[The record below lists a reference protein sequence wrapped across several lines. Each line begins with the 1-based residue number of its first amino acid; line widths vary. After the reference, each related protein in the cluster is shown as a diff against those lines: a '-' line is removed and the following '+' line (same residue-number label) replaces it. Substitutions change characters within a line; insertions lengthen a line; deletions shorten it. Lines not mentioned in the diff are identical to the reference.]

1 LPPGSRGREI
11 LSLLLDRY
19 ERSAA
24 FKTGMPPERRIR
36 LRLYDSGISDYKP
49 YNIENTEARRE
60 INRDVRRLEE
70 QRLVNIRWMKGEV
83 DHFIAQVSLN
93 ADSAE
98 TITAAYTYL
107 GRTPK
112 NVISDAISRETA
124 SLLDRVSAP
133 WIRAYLEDC
142 LDSLSGGRK
151 SGGKLPAAAAERENL
166 FRALAFIDGQ
176 ADKAEVLER
185 VFSTRC
191 FGNSKTFEVS
201 VKKRLLEIIR
211 RYSESEE
218 DSGDEELLA
227 FAGIVRYPER
237 FEFRG
242 GLSICMETGGRV
254 DFSPLRYGA
263 SISALDAARGR
274 LELSQLVSRVLSV
287 ENKANYV
294 SLLRQNDDPAELV
307 VYHGGQFSP
316 QRGLFFRALAALLPA
331 GGVWRH
337 WGDIDYGGF
346 SMLARLRREVCAET
360 LPFRMGEHE
369 ISARLD
375 RAIPVT
381 DAYALKLQSLLLR
394 EELADC
400 LPCIN
405 FMLERRVKMEQEA
418 LLDDI

>member
-1 LPPGSRGREI
+1 MPSDRGREL

-24 FKTGMPPERRIR
+24 FKTGTPPERRIR

-49 YNIENTEARRE
+49 YNIENAEARLE
-60 INRDVRRLEE
+60 INREAKRLEE
-70 QRLVNIRWMKGEV
+70 QGLLHIRWMKGEK
-83 DHFIAQVSLN
+83 DHFIAQISLN
-93 ADSAE
+93 ACSAE
-98 TITAAYTYL
+98 AIASAYEYL

-112 NVISDAISRETA
+112 NIITDGISLETA
-124 SLLDRVSAP
+124 SLLDRVNSP

-142 LDSLSGGRK
+142 LDNLSGKR
-151 SGGKLPAAAAERENL
+151 SRTGKLPAEPDERENL
-166 FRALAFIDGQ
+166 FRALLFIDAQ
-176 ADKAEVLER
+176 TDKAEVLER

-191 FGNSKTFEVS
+191 FGNSKTFELS

-227 FAGIVRYPER
+227 FAGIVRYPEH

-242 GLSICMETGGRV
+242 GLSVCLEAGRRV
-254 DFSPLRYGA
+254 DFSLLRHGA

-274 LELSQLVSRVLSV
+274 FELSPQVSRILSI

-294 SLLRQNDDPAELV
+294 SLIRQTYDPSELV

-316 QRGLFFRALAALLPA
+316 SRGIFFKTLAALLPA
-331 GGVWRH
+331 GCLWYH

-346 SMLARLRREVCAET
+346 SMLARLRRQVYAAT
-360 LPFRMGEHE
+360 RPFRMDERD
-369 ISARLD
+369 ISSHLD

-381 DAYALKLQSLLLR
+381 DAYALKLQSLLSR
-394 EELADC
+394 GELADC
-400 LPCIN
+400 FPCIA
-405 FMLERRVKMEQEA
+405 FMLAHRVKMEQEA
-418 LLDDI
+418 LLDD